1 MDKGGILSEIRR
13 TASENGGVALGVER
27 FEAVTG
33 ITEGMWRGKYWRRWG
48 DAVREAGLTE
58 NKLIEGYAHP
68 FLVLCLVTL
77 ARNNG
82 RFPTYADLKM
92 ERATD
97 SAFPTHMVFSRMGAL
112 EERIRLVR
120 AFITANPEYS
130 DVAEY
135 LPRPI
140 QPSGI
145 DLETTTSTPADGFVY
160 MVSLGKHYKIG
171 KTFSIPRRHRE
182 IALELPEK
190 PNVVHSI
197 RTDDPTGIEAYWHKR
212 FEAKR
217 TNGEWFA
224 LTREDVR
231 AFKRR
236 KFM

>member
-1 MDKGGILSEIRR
+1 MAKHE
-13 TASENGGVALGVER
+13 SENGGVALGIEK

-33 ITEGMWRGKYWRRWG
+33 ITEGMWRGKYWLRWG
-48 DAVREAGLTE
+48 DAVQEAGLTE
-58 NKLIEGYAHP
+58 NKLIEAYAHP
-68 FLVLCLVTL
+68 FLVLCLVKL
-77 ARNNG
+77 ARKNG

-97 SAFPTHMVFSRMGAL
+97 SSFPTHMVFSRMGSL
-112 EERIRLVR
+112 EERIRLAR
-120 AFITANPEYS
+120 AFIAANPEYS
-130 DVAEY
+130 DVAEV

-140 QPSGI
+140 QDQKSGI
-145 DLETTTSTPADGFVY
+145 DLETTTSTPVDGFVY
-160 MVSLGKHYKIG
+160 MISLGKHYKVG

-182 IALELPEK
+182 IALELPQK
-190 PNVVHSI
+190 PDVVHSI
-197 RTDDPTGIEAYWHKR
+197 RTDDPAGIESYWHKR